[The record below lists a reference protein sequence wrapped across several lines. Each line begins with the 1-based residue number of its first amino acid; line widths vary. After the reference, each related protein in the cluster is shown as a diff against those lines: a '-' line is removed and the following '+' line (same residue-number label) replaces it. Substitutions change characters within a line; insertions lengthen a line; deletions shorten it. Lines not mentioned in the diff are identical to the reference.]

1 LALTVRARRA
11 APPIAAS
18 PNSKDSR
25 TGREESSA
33 STTNG
38 DAPEPGPMSRVPCFR
53 SGSTAAC
60 SGLPSQ
66 PAHRSRSLL
75 PGRQGLPCLHQPE
88 MRPRQ
93 AQSPGARQPPA
104 GTGRLRAS
112 QAARSLG
119 FA

>member
-1 LALTVRARRA
+1 MPQARNSVRKPRSSKFSAALALTVRARRA

-53 SGSTAAC
+53 S
-60 SGLPSQ
+60 
-66 PAHRSRSLL
+66 R
-75 PGRQGLPCLHQPE
+75 
-88 MRPRQ
+88 
-93 AQSPGARQPPA
+93 
-104 GTGRLRAS
+104 
-112 QAARSLG
+112 
-119 FA
+119 